1 MPRSTDSGK
10 LALWRERFERFS
22 RGRLAVGPFCA
33 RERVSVASFYYWRE
47 KVGQVRCAS
56 DDGGK
61 KIGEA
66 GRVRQDRSQTDRRSV
81 FQPVTV
87 VPLDTTRTHS
97 RSVAA
102 KPCVASRVPG
112 GSAELTAE
120 AAAAV
125 RIELPGGARIEV
137 GTEDLEVVRA
147 VVGVVARSDDGRH
160 GSDGPC

>member
-22 RGRLAVGPFCA
+22 RGDLAVGPFCA

-47 KVGQVRCAS
+47 KVGEVRRP
-56 DDGGK
+56 GK
-61 KIGEA
+61 
-66 GRVRQDRSQTDRRSV
+66 DRPRPDRRGA

-87 VPLDTTRTHS
+87 VP
-97 RSVAA
+97 
-102 KPCVASRVPG
+102 
-112 GSAELTAE
+112 

-137 GTEDLEVVRA
+137 GTGDPEVVRA
-147 VVGVVARSDDGRH
+147 VVHAVARSDEGRH
-160 GSDGPC
+160 GSDGTC

>member
-22 RGRLAVGPFCA
+22 RGQMAVGPFCA

-47 KVGQVRCAS
+47 KVGEFGRPV
-56 DDGGK
+56 
-61 KIGEA
+61 A
-66 GRVRQDRSQTDRRSV
+66 GQPQTDRRSV

-87 VPLDTTRTHS
+87 VP
-97 RSVAA
+97 
-102 KPCVASRVPG
+102 
-112 GSAELTAE
+112 

-125 RIELPGGARIEV
+125 RIELPCGARIEV

-147 VVGVVARSDDGRH
+147 VVNAVARSDDGRH